1 MKKSL
6 FLATLQ
12 TLLSEAWAQRDA
24 AQERGSEIE
33 RDMWSAVAG
42 HLDNARTRMRS

>member
-12 TLLSEAWAQRDA
+12 MLLLEAWAQRDA
-24 AQERGSEIE
+24 AQEGGIE
-33 RDMWSAVAG
+33 RDTWSAVAG
-42 HLDNARTRMRS
+42 HLENARKRLSS

>member
-1 MKKSL
+1 MKKSV

-12 TLLSEAWAQRDA
+12 SLLSEAWAQRDA
-24 AQERGSEIE
+24 ARNEIE

-42 HLDNARTRMRS
+42 HLENARQRATR

>member
-12 TLLSEAWAQRDA
+12 SLLAEAWAQRDA
-24 AQERGSEIE
+24 ATNDIE

-42 HLDNARTRMRS
+42 HLENARQRARS